1 MTVLYIT
8 AGKGDAPD
16 PNVSQPTLPEEEES
30 EESEGRVF
38 LYKTGSDTPNIC
50 KKTYTYLI
58 FGVYYFQTLKPV
70 RKGRRVRKRET
81 VTQSWI
87 RVISTGKYV

>member
-16 PNVSQPTLPEEEES
+16 PNVSQQPLPEEEES

-38 LYKTGSDTPNIC
+38 LYKTGSGTPNIC
-50 KKTYTYLI
+50 KHDIPNFWSLLFPDSETS
-58 FGVYYFQTLKPV
+58 Q
-70 RKGRRVRKRET
+70 KGEE
-81 VTQSWI
+81 SEEEGESNPELD
-87 RVISTGKYV
+87 RVISTGKCV